1 MSVLTHER
9 TGAIC
14 AEKHLPAEILR
25 FKTSERHLHWAIA
38 APFMVCYATALVL
51 LAVYNPDPTRP
62 FRAVFSWTH
71 RLSGVCLFVL
81 PLWTV
86 VRHRRDFDV
95 YFHNV
100 RTAWRWRVEDVKW
113 LFLTG
118 LSTIDKR
125 VVLPDQGKFNAG
137 EKLNFMFLTASYP
150 LYIITGLLIWLPG
163 VAFASWMVHI
173 SLAALATP
181 LIFGHVF
188 MATVNPDTRVGLS
201 GMISGYVDRRWARH
215 HYRHWYNEHFWHLHA
230 PADAPAEAIA
240 ARHVAAQQKPEQT
253 VTVKI
258 MTDAAKTGV
267 NKASS
272 VGTSPHVRQPAPQTS
287 DVAAKPNTNKDFS
300 TGSWPQALRPAP
312 ARQSSPETI

>member
-14 AEKHLPAEILR
+14 ARSDLPAEILR

-38 APFMVCYATALVL
+38 VPFMVCYATALVL

-62 FRAVFSWTH
+62 FRAVFSWAH

-86 VRHRRDFDV
+86 LRHRRDVDV
-95 YFHNV
+95 HVHNV
-100 RTAWRWRVEDVKW
+100 RAAWRWRVEDVKW
-113 LFLTG
+113 LFLMG
-118 LSTIDKR
+118 LSTINKR

-150 LYIITGLLIWLPG
+150 LYLITGFLIWLPG

-188 MATVNPDTRVGLS
+188 MATVNPDTRTGLS
-201 GMISGYVDRRWARH
+201 GMISGFVDRHWAQH
-215 HYRHWYNEHFWHLHA
+215 HYRHWYNDHFRHLHVAVEAASAATSASHAHAQLQPGQTAAVKTVSDPSNHNISKDLPAPKRGHGAAVKAVPA
-230 PADAPAEAIA
+230 PARQSRNKELPA
-240 ARHVAAQQKPEQT
+240 
-253 VTVKI
+253 
-258 MTDAAKTGV
+258 
-267 NKASS
+267 
-272 VGTSPHVRQPAPQTS
+272 GT
-287 DVAAKPNTNKDFS
+287 
-300 TGSWPQALRPAP
+300 WPPVLRPAP
-312 ARQSSPETI
+312 ARQTFPETI

>member
-1 MSVLTHER
+1 VLTHER
-9 TGAIC
+9 KGAIC

-25 FKTSERHLHWAIA
+25 FKTAERHLHWAIA

-51 LAVYNPDPTRP
+51 LAIYNPDPTRP

-95 YFHNV
+95 HFHNV
-100 RTAWRWRVEDVKW
+100 RTAWRWSLEDVKW
-113 LFLTG
+113 LLLMG

-150 LYIITGLLIWLPG
+150 LYIITGFLIWLPG

-201 GMISGYVDRRWARH
+201 GMISGYVDRHCAQH
-215 HYRHWYNEHFWHLHA
+215 HYRHWYNEHFGHLHRVPEPA
-230 PADAPAEAIA
+230 PEPVSKPAAAAAVAPQPKTADAVVVNALT
-240 ARHVAAQQKPEQT
+240 Q
-253 VTVKI
+253 TVKI
-258 MTDAAKTGV
+258 KHNNDLGAG
-267 NKASS
+267 
-272 VGTSPHVRQPAPQTS
+272 G
-287 DVAAKPNTNKDFS
+287 
-300 TGSWPQALRPAP
+300 WPPMLRPA
-312 ARQSSPETI
+312 AERQTAPETI